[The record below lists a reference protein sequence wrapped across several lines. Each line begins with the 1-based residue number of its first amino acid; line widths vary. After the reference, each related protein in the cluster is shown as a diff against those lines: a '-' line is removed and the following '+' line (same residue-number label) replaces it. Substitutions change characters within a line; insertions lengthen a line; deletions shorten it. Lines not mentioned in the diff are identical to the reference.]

1 MHSVPRTESI
11 HSMGPSSESD
21 DTSDAL
27 VESRLQYA
35 LRFKGLEFTEVTT
48 HPLPSY
54 DGLYRYPL

>member
-1 MHSVPRTESI
+1 
-11 HSMGPSSESD
+11 MGPSSESD